1 MFYLIYSLL
10 FFFIGL
16 LIVTYNINSKIAH
29 YWYYF
34 GIVLFWG
41 LAYHY
46 AVDTANYMQYFYCEV
61 TPIWKGVNLSA
72 GDFEAGFN
80 LVAHLCKTISSEYVF
95 FQMVLFGTI
104 MILII
109 KGFEKLFDEKTLLL
123 IIPLLFFLYPK
134 TMSALRQGVAIA
146 LFIYA
151 LQFINEKR
159 SWRYFICILIAIFF
173 HQSAIFLFVVYFARY
188 MKGLLSKNW
197 LILGVLIVCD
207 VLWLLGISIS
217 NNISFIAD
225 FLSEAID
232 MGDKYVELYMYDD
245 NVRSEAGFAKLV
257 EVNVTVV
264 LFTLLCP
271 KDKQNELLRFNLVLY
286 VVFMLAFGGLF
297 AHRLIYYFNIP
308 YYICFIQGMMAL
320 TNNRITKKIKYT
332 DRMDVMLMVGYT
344 IIAVY
349 MIWFH
354 VLHSDLIQR
363 DYLFL
368 PTNMI
373 EITNHNY
380 DLL

>member
-1 MFYLIYSLL
+1 MFYFIYSLL

-16 LIVTYNINSKIAH
+16 LIVTYNVNNKIAQ

-46 AVDTANYMQYFYCEV
+46 AVDTSAYMQYFYSEV
-61 TPIWKGVNLSA
+61 NPIWKGINFKASE
-72 GDFEAGFN
+72 FEAGFN
-80 LVAHLCKTISSEYVF
+80 LVAHICKTISSDYVF

-104 MILII
+104 MLLII

-123 IIPLLFFLYPK
+123 IIPLLFFLYPQ

-146 LFIYA
+146 IFIYA

-159 SWRYFICILIAIFF
+159 SWRYFLCILIAIFF
-173 HQSAIFLFVVYFARY
+173 HQSAIFLFIVYFARY
-188 MKGLLSKNW
+188 MKGLLSMNW

-207 VLWLLGISIS
+207 VLWFLDISIS

-245 NVRSEAGFAKLV
+245 ARSGAGFAKLV
-257 EVNVTVV
+257 EVNITVV
-264 LFTLLCP
+264 LFTFLGQ
-271 KDKQNELLRFNLVLY
+271 KDGKNELLRFNLLLY

-297 AHRLIYYFNIP
+297 AHRLLYYFTIP
-308 YYICFIQGMMAL
+308 YYICFIQGIMAL
-320 TNNRITKKIKYT
+320 TNNKITNKIKYT
-332 DRMDVMLMVGYT
+332 DRLDVMLMVGYT

-349 MIWFH
+349 MIWFYIF
-354 VLHSDLIQR
+354 HSDLIQR